1 MAEGYGAHLIK
12 HPELIA
18 DMVSQASSRSSLP
31 VSIKIRIHNDLRSVG
46 VVKKTYRGQENLVTK
61 AQILEPPEVLKPCYK
76 RTNSN
81 MH

>member
-18 DMVSQASSRSSLP
+18 DMVSQADSRSGLP

-46 VVKKTYRGQENLVTK
+46 VVKKTHRGQENLVTK

-76 RTNSN
+76 RTKSIDL
-81 MH
+81 